1 MLRWLGAGLILAAA
15 FLTRRT
21 LLATDRA
28 AQRTRRALAAAF
40 ETMESEVRALLTPLP
55 TLLRRAYGEGADTF
69 FATVARELHRAD
81 LPRAWRAAAAELPL
95 PPEEREIVAQ
105 LGTRLTGGEA
115 AVCGALTLGASQL
128 RRTADAIEG
137 QRAQKERLTSTLCL
151 GAGALLALMLF

>member
-15 FLTRRT
+15 LLTRRT

-55 TLLRRAYGEGADTF
+55 TLLRRSYGEGADAF
-69 FATVARELHRAD
+69 FAVAARELHRAD

-105 LGTRLTGGEA
+105 LGARLTGDEA

-128 RRTADAIEG
+128 RRAADAIEG

-151 GAGALLALMLF
+151 GAGALLALMLL